1 MNNPNMDE
9 EIKFRISPKDK
20 EKIQTK
26 MKQANVLNMSAYIR
40 KMAIDGM
47 IIRLQIDEIK
57 ELLRLMRIYG
67 NNVNQIAKAANSTGY
82 VTKNEMEEIKEYQKN
97 IWNILNRI
105 LKKLSEIS
113 T

>member
-1 MNNPNMDE
+1 MDE

-67 NNVNQIAKAANSTGY
+67 NNVNQIAKAANATGY
-82 VTKNEMEEIKEYQKN
+82 VTQREMEEIKDYQKN

>member
-1 MNNPNMDE
+1 MNSLNMDE

-82 VTKNEMEEIKEYQKN
+82 VTQRELEEIKEYQKN

>member
-1 MNNPNMDE
+1 MNSPNMDE